1 VEFVNKDTT
10 KIVPLYHK
18 IVVEFR
24 VLGHQYIVNPVNKQ
38 SKPQP

>member
-18 IVVEFR
+18 MVVEFLVFR
-24 VLGHQYIVNPVNKQ
+24 HQYNVNPIIEPKNH
-38 SKPQP
+38 